1 MVYKIIVEVEK
12 DNNLLCLNKV
22 ILWELSMIKKIR
34 ICYFFLFLILV
45 FRYIIIYGVFC
56 LMVYLEFIC
65 NKKFILFCVIICIV
79 NV

>member
-12 DNNLLCLNKV
+12 DNNLFVFKWSYIMKV
-22 ILWELSMIKKIR
+22 EYDWKIR

-45 FRYIIIYGVFC
+45 FRYIIIYSVFC